1 MSRLTKILIGVVGGL
16 VVLAIGLFVVYK
28 VFVES
33 DPEPEAEIA
42 ETEVV
47 EDAGTLD
54 GTYTAFA
61 GPAETPSFVGY
72 RVQEVLVGGAIEQ
85 TATGRTGDVTGTFTI
100 TGNRVEEVSVTANL
114 TTLTSDRSQRDNAI
128 KDRGL
133 ESNMFP
139 EATFVLAEPIDLPEQ
154 PAPGEAVLVSAVGD
168 FTLHGVTKRVEIPLE
183 GRWDG
188 ELIQAVGTLHIV
200 FGDYDIE
207 APTAAAVAS
216 IEDEGEMEF
225 QLFFRQA

>member
-1 MSRLTKILIGVVGGL
+1 MSRLTKIVIGVAAGL
-16 VVLAIGLFVVYK
+16 VVLAVGLFVAYK
-28 VFVES
+28 VFIES
-33 DPEPEAEIA
+33 DPEPEAEIE

-47 EDAGTLD
+47 GGGTLD
-54 GTYTAFA
+54 GTYATFA

-72 RVQEVLVGGAIEQ
+72 RVQEVLVGGAVEQ
-85 TATGRTGDVTGTFTI
+85 TATGRTGAVTGTFTI
-100 TGNRVEEVSVTANL
+100 TGNRVEEVSLTADL
-114 TTLTSDRSQRDNAI
+114 RTLTSDRSQRDNAI

-154 PAPGEAVLVSAVGD
+154 PAPGETVTVTAVGD
-168 FTLHGVTKRVEIPLE
+168 FTLHGVTKRVEIPIE

-188 ELIQAVGTLHIV
+188 ELIQAVGTLHVV
-200 FGDYDIE
+200 FSDYGIE

-216 IEDEGEMEF
+216 IRDEGEMEF
-225 QLFFRQA
+225 QLFFERA

>member
-16 VVLAIGLFVVYK
+16 VVLAIGLFAAYK
-28 VFVES
+28 VFIES
-33 DPEPEAEIA
+33 DPEPKAKIE
-42 ETEVV
+42 ETEVT
-47 EDAGTLD
+47 EGGELD

-85 TATGRTGDVTGTFTI
+85 TATGRTADVTGTFTI

-114 TTLTSDRSQRDNAI
+114 QTLKSDKDMRDNAI

-133 ESNMFP
+133 ESDTFP
-139 EATFVLAEPIDLPEQ
+139 EATFVLAEPIELPEQ
-154 PAPGEAVLVSAVGD
+154 PAAGETVRVTAVGD
-168 FTLHGVTKRVEIPLE
+168 FTLHGVTNRVEIPID

-200 FGDYDIE
+200 FSDYAIE
-207 APTAAAVAS
+207 APTSPAVAS
-216 IEDEGEMEF
+216 IRDEGEMEF
-225 QLFFRQA
+225 QIFFQKA